1 MVRDSSYQ
9 MAPLSS
15 GGLHG
20 NLAERPETEH
30 YEDLRVVDHGADVK
44 VAFL

>member
-15 GGLHG
+15 GGLDG
-20 NLAERPETEH
+20 NSGG
-30 YEDLRVVDHGADVK
+30 RVEGPQNEA
-44 VAFL
+44 

>member
-9 MAPLSS
+9 TAPLSS
-15 GGLHG
+15 GDLDG
-20 NLAERPETEH
+20 NLRDRVATPC
-30 YEDLRVVDHGADVK
+30 EDELRVVDHGADVK